1 LSRLHR
7 ELPDGPAG
15 RSRTRHRAHRLVPVY
30 RRVPVFDRSHVHGRR
45 WSVHVGLEEGP
56 AGLAADDY
64 RFVCPVEPR
73 TDDFDA
79 QSHLNNAATVRLL
92 NDMRIAYVHGE
103 VGAWW
108 PECIRENGYVIA
120 ARELHVLYE
129 SEGLPGESFVGGMKY
144 VARDGKAAVLE
155 QRIVEAASAR
165 PIARA
170 WVVQLL
176 VQDGTVVDW
185 PGRFFERVSEIE
197 GRPLPAQPR
206 SATPPWGPPQL
217 LDASGA

>member
-1 LSRLHR
+1 MSDTA
-7 ELPDGPAG
+7 PGGA
-15 RSRTRHRAHRLVPVY
+15 
-30 RRVPVFDRSHVHGRR
+30 
-45 WSVHVGLEEGP
+45 SV
-56 AGLAADDY
+56 LAADDY
-64 RFVCPVEPR
+64 RFMCPVEAR
-73 TDDFDA
+73 ADDFDA
-79 QSHLNNAATVRLL
+79 QRHLNNAATVRLF

-103 VGAWW
+103 IGAWW
-108 PECIRENGYVIA
+108 PEAIRTDGYVIA

-155 QRIVEAASAR
+155 QRIVEAASGR

-176 VQDGTVVDW
+176 LRDGTVVDW
-185 PGRFFERVSEIE
+185 PEPYFDRVAEIE

-206 SATPPWGPPQL
+206 SAGAPWGPPQV
-217 LDASGA
+217 LDASGADVV